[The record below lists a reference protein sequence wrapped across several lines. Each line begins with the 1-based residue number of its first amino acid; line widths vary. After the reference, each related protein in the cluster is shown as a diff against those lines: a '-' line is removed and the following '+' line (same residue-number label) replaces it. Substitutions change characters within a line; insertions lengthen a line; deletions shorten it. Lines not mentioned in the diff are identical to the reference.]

1 MALQKPIKPKSRAFS
16 LNFGPQHPAA
26 HGVLRLILSMQGEQ
40 VVKTDAHIGLLHR
53 GTEKLIEYKTALQAL
68 PYFDRLDYVSTMA
81 MEHSFCLAI
90 ERLTGTKLT
99 KRDKAIRMCFAE
111 LTRVLNH
118 LLAIS
123 CFAMDTGALTPFLFA
138 FEEREKLMEFYE
150 RVSGARM
157 HSAFFRP
164 GGVRSDLPVG
174 LLQSIHMWS
183 KQFAS
188 RIDEMEELL
197 TTNRIFKQRLV
208 DIGVLSAKDAL
219 AWGVSGV
226 LLRGSGINYD
236 LRKAQPY
243 ELYHTVRFD
252 VPVGSNGDCYDRYL
266 LRIEE
271 MRQSLR
277 IIKQIIDFMPQN
289 ETVIPPTTPS
299 KSLVSDTFDYA
310 LTMYQQ
316 SIFRIGD
323 KRMELKPFRSY
334 DDYPRPKKKPRT
346 IGVKSPYK
354 APVCY
359 KASPEANKKY
369 EEALKIFKEGKAKE
383 KAKAL
388 KTSSKKVAE
397 KERGQCNSPELKT
410 SMEALIKHFKV
421 SSSGFAL
428 PAGETYCATEAPKGE
443 FGVFC
448 VSNGANRP
456 YRVKIKSPDYASL
469 QTMDIMSRGHYLADL
484 VAIIGS
490 LDVVF
495 GSIDR

>member
-1 MALQKPIKPKSRAFS
+1 MAIQQPIKPKNRPFT

-40 VVKTDAHIGLLHR
+40 IIKTDTHIGLLHR

-68 PYFDRLDYVSTMA
+68 PYFDRLDYVSVMA

-90 ERLTGTKLT
+90 ERLTNTVISTRAKC
-99 KRDKAIRMCFAE
+99 IRMLYAE

-118 LLAIS
+118 LLAVS

-150 RVSGARM
+150 RVCGARM
-157 HSAFFRP
+157 HSAYFRP
-164 GGVRSDLPVG
+164 GGVAADLPSG
-174 LLQSIHMWS
+174 LLQSIHQWAD
-183 KQFAS
+183 QFAS

-197 TTNRIFKQRLV
+197 TGNRIFKQRLV
-208 DIGVLSAKDAL
+208 DIGVLNAQDAI

-226 LLRGSGINYD
+226 LLRGSGIAYD

-243 ELYHTVRFD
+243 ELYDKVQFN
-252 VPVGSNGDCYDRYL
+252 VPIGSNSDCYDRYL

-277 IIKQIIDFMPQN
+277 IIKQTIDLMPVSGATLISGNDSLNLLNDKAGYQDR
-289 ETVIPPTTPS
+289 PS
-299 KSLVSDTFDYA
+299 
-310 LTMYQQ
+310 
-316 SIFRIGD
+316 R
-323 KRMELKPFRSY
+323 
-334 DDYPRPKKKPRT
+334 
-346 IGVKSPYK
+346 
-354 APVCY
+354 
-359 KASPEANKKY
+359 
-369 EEALKIFKEGKAKE
+369 
-383 KAKAL
+383 
-388 KTSSKKVAE
+388 AE
-397 KERGQCNSPELKT
+397 FKT
-410 SMEALIKHFKV
+410 SMEGLIKHFKAT
-421 SSSGFAL
+421 SSGFAL
-428 PAGETYCATEAPKGE
+428 PMGETYCATEAPKGE
-443 FGVFC
+443 FGVLC
-448 VSNGANRP
+448 VSNGTNRP

-469 QTMDIMSRGHYLADL
+469 QAIDLIGRGHYLADV

>member
-1 MALQKPIKPKSRAFS
+1 MAIQQPIKPKNRPFT

-40 VVKTDAHIGLLHR
+40 IIKTDTHIGLLHR

-68 PYFDRLDYVSTMA
+68 PYFDRLDYVSVMA

-90 ERLTGTKLT
+90 ERLTNTVISTRAKC
-99 KRDKAIRMCFAE
+99 IRMLYAE

-118 LLAIS
+118 LLAVS

-150 RVSGARM
+150 RVCGARM
-157 HSAFFRP
+157 HSAYFRP
-164 GGVRSDLPVG
+164 GGVAADLPGG
-174 LLQSIHMWS
+174 LLQSIHQWAD
-183 KQFAS
+183 QFAS

-197 TTNRIFKQRLV
+197 TGNRIFKQRLV
-208 DIGVLSAKDAL
+208 DIGVLNAQDAI

-226 LLRGSGINYD
+226 LLRGSGIAYD

-243 ELYHTVRFD
+243 ELYDKVKFN
-252 VPVGSNGDCYDRYL
+252 VPVGSNSDCYDRYL

-277 IIKQIIDFMPQN
+277 IIKQTIDLMPESGATLISENNNLNLLNNRGGYQDR
-289 ETVIPPTTPS
+289 PS
-299 KSLVSDTFDYA
+299 
-310 LTMYQQ
+310 
-316 SIFRIGD
+316 R
-323 KRMELKPFRSY
+323 
-334 DDYPRPKKKPRT
+334 
-346 IGVKSPYK
+346 
-354 APVCY
+354 
-359 KASPEANKKY
+359 
-369 EEALKIFKEGKAKE
+369 
-383 KAKAL
+383 
-388 KTSSKKVAE
+388 AE
-397 KERGQCNSPELKT
+397 FKT
-410 SMEALIKHFKV
+410 SMEGLIKHFKAT
-421 SSSGFAL
+421 SSGFSL
-428 PAGETYCATEAPKGE
+428 PVGETYCATEAPKGE
-443 FGVFC
+443 FGVLC
-448 VSNGANRP
+448 VSNGTNRP

-469 QTMDIMSRGHYLADL
+469 QAIDLIGRGHYLADV

>member
-1 MALQKPIKPKSRAFS
+1 MAIQQPIKPKSRPFT

-40 VVKTDAHIGLLHR
+40 IIKTDTHIGLLHR

-68 PYFDRLDYVSTMA
+68 PYFDRLDYVSVMA

-90 ERLTGTKLT
+90 ERLTNTVISNRAKS
-99 KRDKAIRMCFAE
+99 IRMLYAE

-118 LLAIS
+118 LLAVS

-150 RVSGARM
+150 RVCGARM
-157 HSAFFRP
+157 HSAYFRP
-164 GGVRSDLPVG
+164 GGVASDLPAG
-174 LLQSIHMWS
+174 LLQSIHQWAD
-183 KQFAS
+183 QFAS

-197 TTNRIFKQRLV
+197 TGNRIFKQRLV
-208 DIGVLSAKDAL
+208 DIGILDARDAL

-226 LLRGSGINYD
+226 LLRGSGIAYD

-243 ELYHTVRFD
+243 ELYDQVEFN
-252 VPVGSNGDCYDRYL
+252 VPVGTNSDCYDRYL

-277 IIKQIIDFMPQN
+277 IIKQTIDLMPTSTTFNTSNSQLNLLESKVGYQN
-289 ETVIPPTTPS
+289 RPS
-299 KSLVSDTFDYA
+299 
-310 LTMYQQ
+310 
-316 SIFRIGD
+316 
-323 KRMELKPFRSY
+323 RS
-334 DDYPRPKKKPRT
+334 
-346 IGVKSPYK
+346 
-354 APVCY
+354 
-359 KASPEANKKY
+359 E
-369 EEALKIFKEGKAKE
+369 F
-383 KAKAL
+383 
-388 KTSSKKVAE
+388 
-397 KERGQCNSPELKT
+397 KT
-410 SMEALIKHFKV
+410 SMEGLIKHFKAT
-421 SSSGFAL
+421 SSGLAL
-428 PAGETYCATEAPKGE
+428 PAGETYCSTEAPKGE
-443 FGVFC
+443 FGVLC

-469 QTMDIMSRGHYLADL
+469 QAIDVIGRGHYLADV